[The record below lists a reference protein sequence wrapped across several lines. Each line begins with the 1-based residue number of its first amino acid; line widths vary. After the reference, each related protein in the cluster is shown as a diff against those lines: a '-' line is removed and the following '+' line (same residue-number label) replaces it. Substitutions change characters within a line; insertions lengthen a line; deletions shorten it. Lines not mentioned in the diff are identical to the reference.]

1 MVREQG
7 PGRTLVSIAETYQHA
22 MGRELHD
29 NLGTAEGVVGFQAET
44 LEVNVSTS
52 GSAGAAKVA
61 GSIAT
66 QARHAVARCKESA
79 QGLLPLQLETHGLM
93 IPLRSLA
100 KGGWGASCFIT

>member
-1 MVREQG
+1 
-7 PGRTLVSIAETYQHA
+7 

-44 LEVNVSTS
+44 LEVNMSTS
-52 GSAGAAKVA
+52 GSAGAAKIA

-100 KGGWGASCFIT
+100 KGGWGAGGRERL